1 MSSETPKDGIP
12 ASSTGAAHQSGTHGH
27 GKGHGNGHDTPGAL
41 GLENLEPSIGDDFD
55 DSDIGHGIGTGSDG
69 ESVNF
74 LTAGERKLSLGE
86 QRQILAARRRID
98 DDSDTE
104 EVLELRTGRRHIRE
118 KLHEQV
124 RAALKPGGAKADEQ
138 PGGPASGTAPGDP
151 SAVVVES
158 TTSATATVASNPG
171 AAPGETALLNDP
183 AHPNK
188 PLFDAVLKGV
198 GDLDPARVALTPAE
212 QTNVAA
218 ALTASMTQTQGFPRE
233 QTDVVQVSI
242 AASDKGDRVFAIN
255 GQSPEAPNAVYTSV
269 AVDQARAQPLDVST
283 AQAIAPQQQELQ
295 PPKPVQEQSPPI
307 ETPAPRAIV

>member
-12 ASSTGAAHQSGTHGH
+12 ASSAGAAHKSSHRGQ
-27 GKGHGNGHDTPGAL
+27 DTPGSL
-41 GLENLEPSIGDDFD
+41 GLENLEPSSDEEIDDAGHGM
-55 DSDIGHGIGTGSDG
+55 DSDGDG
-69 ESVNF
+69 MNF

-86 QRQILAARRRID
+86 QRQILAGRRRAND
-98 DDSDTE
+98 DDVEE
-104 EVLELRTGRRHIRE
+104 EVEVRSGRRYMRE
-118 KLHEQV
+118 KMHEES
-124 RAALKPGGAKADEQ
+124 RKLGDIKAGEPGA
-138 PGGPASGTAPGDP
+138 GTSTEAPGATT
-151 SAVVVES
+151 AVVAES
-158 TTSATATVASNPG
+158 TTSQTPTVTLAAS
-171 AAPGETALLNDP
+171 AAPGETTLLNDP

-233 QTDVVQVSI
+233 QTDVVQISV

-295 PPKPVQEQSPPI
+295 PPKPVQEQSTAI

>member
-12 ASSTGAAHQSGTHGH
+12 ASNADAAHKSSHTGQ
-27 GKGHGNGHDTPGAL
+27 DTPGSL
-41 GLENLEPSIGDDFD
+41 GLENLEPSSVEDIDDA
-55 DSDIGHGIGTGSDG
+55 GHGMDSDG
-69 ESVNF
+69 EGMNF

-86 QRQILAARRRID
+86 QRQILAGRRRAND
-98 DDSDTE
+98 DDSE
-104 EVLELRTGRRHIRE
+104 EQMEIQSGHRYMRE
-118 KLHEQV
+118 KMHEQS
-124 RAALKPGGAKADEQ
+124 RKLGETKADEA
-138 PGGPASGTAPGDP
+138 GAGTKTEAPGVTT
-151 SAVVVES
+151 AVVGES
-158 TTSATATVASNPG
+158 TTPQTPTVALTPST
-171 AAPGETALLNDP
+171 APGETALLNDP

-188 PLFDAVLKGV
+188 PLFDAVLKGL

-233 QTDVVQVSI
+233 QTDTVQVSV

-255 GQSPEAPNAVYTSV
+255 GQSPDAPNAVYTSV

-295 PPKPVQEQSPPI
+295 PPKPAQEQPTPI
-307 ETPAPRAIV
+307 ETPAPRAVV

>member
-12 ASSTGAAHQSGTHGH
+12 ASSTGAGHPSNPHGH
-27 GKGHGNGHDTPGAL
+27 AKGHDNGHDTPGAL
-41 GLENLEPSIGDDFD
+41 GLENLEPSMGDDFD
-55 DSDIGHGIGTGSDG
+55 DSDIGHGIGTDNDG

-86 QRQILAARRRID
+86 QRQILAARRRVD

-104 EVLELRTGRRHIRE
+104 EVLELRTGRRHMRE
-118 KLHEQV
+118 KLNEQV
-124 RAALKPGGAKADEQ
+124 RAALKPGGAKAEEQ
-138 PGGPASGTAPGDP
+138 PGGATGTAPGGS

-158 TTSATATVASNPG
+158 AAPPAATGASNPS
-171 AAPGETALLNDP
+171 AAPGGTPLLSDP

-218 ALTASMTQTQGFPRE
+218 ALTANMTQTQGFPRE
-233 QTDVVQVSI
+233 QTDAVQVSV

-255 GQSPEAPNAVYTSV
+255 GQNPDAPNAVYTSV

-283 AQAIAPQQQELQ
+283 AQAIAPQQQEPQ
-295 PPKPVQEQSPPI
+295 PPKPVQEQSTPI

>member
-12 ASSTGAAHQSGTHGH
+12 ASSTGAAHQSSTHGH
-27 GKGHGNGHDTPGAL
+27 EKSHDTGHDTPGAL
-41 GLENLEPSIGDDFD
+41 GLENLEPSMGDDFD
-55 DSDIGHGIGTGSDG
+55 DSDIGHGIGTDNDG

-86 QRQILAARRRID
+86 QRQILAARRRVD

-118 KLHEQV
+118 KLNEQV
-124 RAALKPGGAKADEQ
+124 RAALKPGGAKAEEQ
-138 PGGPASGTAPGDP
+138 PGGAAGTAPGGS
-151 SAVVVES
+151 SAAVVES
-158 TTSATATVASNPG
+158 ATPPAAAVASTPR
-171 AAPGETALLNDP
+171 AVPGETTLLNDP

-212 QTNVAA
+212 QANVAA
-218 ALTASMTQTQGFPRE
+218 ALTANMTQTQGFPRE
-233 QTDVVQVSI
+233 QTDAVQVSI

-269 AVDQARAQPLDVST
+269 AVEQARAQPLDVST

-295 PPKPVQEQSPPI
+295 PPKPVQEQSTPI
-307 ETPAPRAIV
+307 ETPAPRVIV

>member
-27 GKGHGNGHDTPGAL
+27 GKDHDTPGAL

-55 DSDIGHGIGTGSDG
+55 NSDIGHGIGTDSDS

-74 LTAGERKLSLGE
+74 LTVGERKLSLGE
-86 QRQILAARRRID
+86 QRQILAGRRRID

-104 EVLELRTGRRHIRE
+104 EVLELRTGRRHMRE
-118 KLHEQV
+118 KLNEQV
-124 RAALKPGGAKADEQ
+124 RASLKPGGAKADEQ
-138 PGGPASGTAPGDP
+138 QPGGGTGGTAPGGS
-151 SAVVVES
+151 SAIVVES
-158 TTSATATVASNPG
+158 TTPPAATVASNPG
-171 AAPGETALLNDP
+171 ATPGETTLLNDP

-198 GDLDPARVALTPAE
+198 GDLDPALVALTPAE
-212 QTNVAA
+212 QANVAA
-218 ALTASMTQTQGFPRE
+218 ALTASMTQTHGFPRE
-233 QTDVVQVSI
+233 QTDAVQVSV

-255 GQSPEAPNAVYTSV
+255 GQSPDAPNAVYTSV
-269 AVDQARAQPLDVST
+269 AVEQARAQPLDVST

-295 PPKPVQEQSPPI
+295 QTKPVQEQSTPI